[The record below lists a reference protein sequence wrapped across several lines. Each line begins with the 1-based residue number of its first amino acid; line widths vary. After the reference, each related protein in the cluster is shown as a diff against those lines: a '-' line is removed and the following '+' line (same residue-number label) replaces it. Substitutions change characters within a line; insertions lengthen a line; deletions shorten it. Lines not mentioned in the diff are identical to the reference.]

1 MVFIYKYYPCKNI
14 ISVTRFDGEGG
25 GCFMFLQLIHHIY
38 IYILI
43 MACIFCLYL
52 LYFLK
57 DKQYI
62 SFIFARMVFV
72 TRFDGEGGGCFMFL
86 QLIHHHI
93 SHCTPSL
100 FSVFLILDTNADTSR
115 DTNTY
120 TNTDQIQIKYNTNTD
135 KMFIQLIHHH
145 ISHHTPSLFSS
156 Y

>member
-38 IYILI
+38 IYLLI

-62 SFIFARMVFV
+62 SFIFARMVSV

-86 QLIHHHI
+86 YNIHNIIRMI
-93 SHCTPSL
+93 SKCICFYIFCISL
-100 FSVFLILDTNADTSR
+100 QKCAIFLLLQR
-115 DTNTY
+115 
-120 TNTDQIQIKYNTNTD
+120 
-135 KMFIQLIHHH
+135 
-145 ISHHTPSLFSS
+145 
-156 Y
+156 